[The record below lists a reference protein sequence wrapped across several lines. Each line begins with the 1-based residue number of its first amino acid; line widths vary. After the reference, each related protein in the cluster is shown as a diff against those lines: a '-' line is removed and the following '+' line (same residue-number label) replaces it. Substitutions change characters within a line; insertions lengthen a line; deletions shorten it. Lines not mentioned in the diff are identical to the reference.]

1 MDIVQLLLAL
11 VLILVAA
18 ELFTNSLEHLGDR
31 LGLSEGVTGSIFAAV
46 GTAMPETMVPLVAVF
61 ASSSLASP
69 KVGEEVGVGAILGA
83 PMMLS
88 TLTLFLMSIFAAA
101 QRGWR
106 GTLLPERTGLRR
118 DLSWFL
124 AAFSLATLAL
134 FIPHQE
140 AVIRSTIAVLL
151 VLFYFFYLLLT
162 IRASAA
168 LVADGHATEAE
179 AALYLS
185 RLGLPTMLLT
195 IFLQLGLGLAGIIF
209 GAELFVHGVEHLSAW
224 LGVSALILSLLIVPV
239 ATELPEKIN
248 SILWIRRKK
257 DTLAFGNITGAL
269 VFQGSLLP
277 AIGVSLTPWTP
288 SPPVLLG
295 AVLTLIAGSYTLLL
309 VWRGVQLRP
318 IYFLLNGILYATYFA
333 VLS

>member
-11 VLILVAA
+11 VLILLAA

-31 LGLSEGVTGSIFAAV
+31 LGLSEGVTGSIFAAI
-46 GTAMPETMVPLVAVF
+46 GTALPETMVPLVAVF
-61 ASSSLASP
+61 ASSSLATP
-69 KVGEEVGVGAILGA
+69 KLGEEVGVGAILGA

-88 TLTLFLMSIFAAA
+88 TLTLFLMALFAAG

-106 GTLLPERTGLRR
+106 GELLPERSGLRR

-124 AAFSLATLAL
+124 AAFALATIAL
-134 FIPHQE
+134 FIPHH
-140 AVIRSTIAVLL
+140 AAIVRSAIATILVLL
-151 VLFYFFYLLLT
+151 YFFYILLT
-162 IRASAA
+162 VRASAA

-179 AALYLS
+179 APLYLS
-185 RLGLPTMLLT
+185 RLGLPNALPV
-195 IFLQLGLGLAGIIF
+195 IFLQLALGLAGIIF
-209 GAELFVHGVEHLSAW
+209 GAELFVHGVEHLSIW

-277 AIGVSLTPWTP
+277 AIGVSLTPWSPT
-288 SPPVLLG
+288 PPVLLG
-295 AVLTLIAGSYTLLL
+295 AVLTLCAASYTFLL
-309 VWRGVQLRP
+309 VWRGVRLRP
-318 IYFLLNGILYATYFA
+318 LHFLFNGVLYMAYFA

>member
-11 VLILVAA
+11 VLILLAA

-46 GTAMPETMVPLVAVF
+46 GTALPETMVPLVAVF

-69 KVGEEVGVGAILGA
+69 QIGEEVGVGAILGA

-88 TLTLFLMSIFAAA
+88 TLTLFLMSLFAAK
-101 QRGWR
+101 QRGWL
-106 GTLLPERTGLRR
+106 GTLTPERSGLRR

-124 AAFSLATLAL
+124 AAFFLATVAL
-134 FIPHQE
+134 FIPHHSS
-140 AVIRSTIAVLL
+140 AVRGAIAIVL

-162 IRASAA
+162 LRASAA
-168 LVADGHATEAE
+168 LVADGHQTEAE
-179 AALYLS
+179 ADLYLS
-185 RLGLPTMLLT
+185 RLGLPDWLLV
-195 IFLQLGLGLAGIIF
+195 ILLQLGLGLAGIIF
-209 GAELFVHGVEHLSAW
+209 GAELFVHGVEHLSKA
-224 LGVSALILSLLIVPV
+224 LGISALLLSLLIVPI

-288 SPPVLLG
+288 STPVLVG
-295 AVLTLIAGSYTLLL
+295 ALLTLTAGAYTLILAL
-309 VWRGVQLRP
+309 RNQPLRP
-318 IYFLLNGILYATYFA
+318 IHFVLNGVLYATYF
-333 VLS
+333 VIVS

>member
-11 VLILVAA
+11 VLILLAA

-46 GTAMPETMVPLVAVF
+46 GTALPETMVPLVAVF

-69 KVGEEVGVGAILGA
+69 QVGEEVGVGAILGA

-88 TLTLFLMSIFAAA
+88 TLTLFLMSLFAAK
-101 QRGWR
+101 QRGWL
-106 GTLLPERTGLRR
+106 GTLTPERSGLRR

-124 AAFSLATLAL
+124 AAFFLATVAL
-134 FIPHQE
+134 FIPHHGS
-140 AVIRSTIAVLL
+140 AIRGAIAIVL

-162 IRASAA
+162 LRASAA
-168 LVADGHATEAE
+168 LVADGHQTEAE
-179 AALYLS
+179 AALYLT
-185 RLGLPTMLLT
+185 RLGLPDWLLV
-195 IFLQLGLGLAGIIF
+195 ILLQLGLGLAGIIY
-209 GAELFVHGVEHLSAW
+209 GAELFVHGVEHLSK
-224 LGVSALILSLLIVPV
+224 LFGISALLLSLLIVPI

-288 SPPVLLG
+288 TAPVLVG
-295 AVLTLIAGSYTLLL
+295 ALLTLTAGAYTLILAL
-309 VWRGVQLRP
+309 RSHPLRP
-318 IYFLLNGILYATYFA
+318 VHFVLNGALYGIYFVII
-333 VLS
+333 S

>member
-1 MDIVQLLLAL
+1 MDIVQLFLAL
-11 VLILVAA
+11 VLILLAA

-46 GTAMPETMVPLVAVF
+46 GTALPETMVPLVAVF

-69 KVGEEVGVGAILGA
+69 QVGEEVGVGAILGA

-88 TLTLFLMSIFAAA
+88 TLTFFLMSLFAAK
-101 QRGWR
+101 QRGWL
-106 GTLLPERTGLRR
+106 GTLAPERSGLRR

-124 AAFSLATLAL
+124 AAFFLATVAL
-134 FIPHQE
+134 FIPHHSS
-140 AVIRSTIAVLL
+140 AIRGAIAIVL

-162 IRASAA
+162 LRASAA
-168 LVADGHATEAE
+168 LVADGHQTEAE

-185 RLGLPTMLLT
+185 RLGLPDWLLV
-195 IFLQLGLGLAGIIF
+195 ILLQLGLGLAGIIF
-209 GAELFVHGVEHLSAW
+209 GAELFVHGVEHLSAL
-224 LGVSALILSLLIVPV
+224 LGISALLLSLLIVPI

-288 SPPVLLG
+288 SAPVLVG
-295 AVLTLIAGSYTLLL
+295 ALLTLAAGSYTLLL
-309 VWRGVQLRP
+309 ALRNKPLRP
-318 IYFLLNGILYATYFA
+318 AHFVLNGALYATYF
-333 VLS
+333 VIVS

>member
-1 MDIVQLLLAL
+1 MDIAQLLLAL
-11 VLILVAA
+11 VLILLAA

-46 GTAMPETMVPLVAVF
+46 GTALPETMVPLVAVF
-61 ASSSLASP
+61 ASSGLASA
-69 KVGEEVGVGAILGA
+69 KLGEEVGVGAILGA

-88 TLTLFLMSIFAAA
+88 TLTLFLMALFAAG

-106 GTLLPERTGLRR
+106 GELVPERSGLRR

-124 AAFSLATLAL
+124 AAFALATLAL
-134 FIPHQE
+134 FIPHH
-140 AVIRSTIAVLL
+140 AAIVRSAIATILVLL
-151 VLFYFFYLLLT
+151 YFFYILLT
-162 IRASAA
+162 VRASAA

-179 AALYLS
+179 APLYLS
-185 RLGLPTMLLT
+185 RLGLPNALPI
-195 IFLQLGLGLAGIIF
+195 IFLQLALGLAGIIF
-209 GAELFVHGVEHLSAW
+209 GAELFVHGVEHLSTW

-277 AIGVSLTPWTP
+277 AIGVSLTPWAPT
-288 SPPVLLG
+288 PPVLLG
-295 AVLTLIAGSYTLLL
+295 AVLTLCAAGYTSLL
-309 VWRGVQLRP
+309 VWRGVRLRP
-318 IYFLLNGILYATYFA
+318 LHFLLNGVLYAAYFA
-333 VLS
+333 VLN